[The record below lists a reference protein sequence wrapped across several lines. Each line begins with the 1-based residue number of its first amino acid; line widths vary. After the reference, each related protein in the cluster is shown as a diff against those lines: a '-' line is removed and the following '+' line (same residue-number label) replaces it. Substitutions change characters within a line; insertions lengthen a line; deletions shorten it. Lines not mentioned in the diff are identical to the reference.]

1 MIDRWEIMLNLSDIV
16 VFGFNNSENTG
27 KLLTH
32 LGMIIHDN
40 EYNQDNSYHI
50 VYFDDDNKIDIA
62 YNIDCRCILPIKYVE
77 YERLIV
83 FEKYESL
90 IREEM
95 AKLKTFSQEEKDMNE
110 IYEYNETIKH
120 NVCQLEREK
129 EIILNRISDEEIE
142 NKLEKFCKLGKGI
155 R

>member
-1 MIDRWEIMLNLSDIV
+1 MLNLGDIV

-40 EYNQDNSYHI
+40 KYNQDNSYHI
-50 VYFDDDNKIDIA
+50 VYFDNDKIDIA

-77 YERLIV
+77 YERMII

-90 IREEM
+90 VKEER
-95 AKLKTFSQEEKDMNE
+95 AKLKTFSQEEKNMYE
-110 IYEYNETIKH
+110 IYKYNETIE
-120 NVCQLEREK
+120 NNIRQLEMERETV
-129 EIILNRISDEEIE
+129 LNRISDEEIE